1 MTLKAYYNNVIGV
14 RISVD
19 GHGSEIRKVTRRR
32 PAVSNETTLPT
43 KQPP

>member
-1 MTLKAYYNNVIGV
+1 MTLKAYYNNVTGV

-32 PAVSNETTLPT
+32 RAVSNETILATMQRP
-43 KQPP
+43 